1 MKLKSLFIS
10 DEQDD
15 QWISIADMMAGL
27 MIVFLF
33 IAIINLKDQLDK
45 LKSFDILQDKI
56 YNKLYEEFK
65 DDLEKWTAEIDKDT
79 LTISFREPRIQ
90 FNTGSSEVKNEFKLI
105 LNDFFPR
112 YLDVLYEFNKSID
125 EIRIE
130 GHTSS
135 KWEAAVSQD
144 DAYLKNMSLSQDRS
158 KSVLMY
164 SLGLN
169 LRLNKGWAKELIAAN
184 GMSFSKLILNSD
196 GIEDE
201 IRSQRTEFRV
211 KVDSLYVLRMLKQ
224 FYTGEN
230 EKESNKTTTQENLD
244 KNQIVEQT
252 TKPQTK
258 KKKNLFDIIKKPFSI
273 ISKPFKQQN

>member
-130 GHTSS
+130 
-135 KWEAAVSQD
+135 K
-144 DAYLKNMSLSQDRS
+144 
-158 KSVLMY
+158 
-164 SLGLN
+164 
-169 LRLNKGWAKELIAAN
+169 
-184 GMSFSKLILNSD
+184 
-196 GIEDE
+196 
-201 IRSQRTEFRV
+201 
-211 KVDSLYVLRMLKQ
+211 YVL
-224 FYTGEN
+224 
-230 EKESNKTTTQENLD
+230 
-244 KNQIVEQT
+244 
-252 TKPQTK
+252 
-258 KKKNLFDIIKKPFSI
+258 
-273 ISKPFKQQN
+273 ISG